1 MYLVLSLVG
10 AHDMLETIEEDT
22 ALEMSMITHQK
33 AEELNVRL
41 SGIERAVDELAKYIE
56 KNADA
61 ERMKTDEAYMT
72 EFMDQ
77 LSVRSID
84 AARIA

>member
-56 KNADA
+56 KNADT